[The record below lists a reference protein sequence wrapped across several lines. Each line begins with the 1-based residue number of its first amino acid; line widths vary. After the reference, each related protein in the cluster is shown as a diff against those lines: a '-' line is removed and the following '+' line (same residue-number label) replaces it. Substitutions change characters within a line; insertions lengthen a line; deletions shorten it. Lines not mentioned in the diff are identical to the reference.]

1 MAPRIGFLHT
11 GAVHVD
17 TFTRLLAEAEPSAIG
32 VHVLDESLLSDAQ
45 RLGTTDPAL
54 LNRIEIRLRQAAEGS
69 DAVLCTCSTL
79 GAVAEAM
86 SSRLGLPV
94 VRVDRPMA
102 AAAVLAGERIG
113 IVASVESTVGPT
125 RQLLEEEAEHQ
136 HCKVTLIDLPC
147 PEAWEA
153 FEVGDI
159 DRYLTQIAEHV
170 DGVAPTVDV
179 IVLAQASMAGAVD
192 RCSTQTPV
200 LTSPRQASRPSLR
213 RARAQPI
220 IDAHS
225 RRSARRE
232 TPRALSQNAR
242 PLTDRTCH

>member
-1 MAPRIGFLHT
+1 LHT
-11 GAVHVD
+11 GVVHVD
-17 TFTRLLAEAEPSAIG
+17 TFTRLLAEAEPCAIG

-45 RLGTTDPAL
+45 RLGTTDHAL
-54 LNRIEIRLRQAAEGS
+54 LDRIETRLRQAAEGS

-113 IVASVESTVGPT
+113 IVASVESTMGPT

-147 PEAWEA
+147 SEAWEA
-153 FEVGDI
+153 FEAGDI
-159 DRYLTQIAEHV
+159 DRYLTLVASHV
-170 DGVAPTVDV
+170 DGVAPNVDV

-200 LTSPRQASRPSLR
+200 LTSPRAGVAAVVAASTSTTDDLR
-213 RARAQPI
+213 
-220 IDAHS
+220 
-225 RRSARRE
+225 
-232 TPRALSQNAR
+232 T
-242 PLTDRTCH
+242 